1 MIAAQRGY
9 SEAIDALNSLQSNAA
24 TIEAIRKSGKTVNEL
39 NEPEMVEYLARI
51 GHPRSALDRL
61 NALHITGTKG
71 KGSTASFCDTLLR
84 QFRKDSSNKIG
95 LYTSP
100 HMIAARERIRIDG
113 VPLSE
118 ETFARY
124 FWEVWDSLDSNCE
137 RRLPA
142 TPLRPVYFRFM
153 TLMAFHVFISEKVA
167 ATLLE
172 VGIGGM
178 YDSTNIVEHPVVT
191 GVTPLGLDH
200 TAILGNTIE
209 EIAFQ
214 KAGIFKP
221 NAPAITASQPESA
234 LRVLQHR
241 AETVQ
246 AAYFQVVKECPKLE
260 HVNLG
265 LPGAHQ
271 RANASLAIALV
282 QAFAKSDA
290 GKLVLRDSGDALRLD
305 VPNLS
310 ADLIKAL
317 ETAFWPGR
325 CQRVDAA
332 CTAGATYFLDGAHTI
347 ESIQFSAKWYLDQVK
362 DSKQTKA
369 LIFNCTNMRSGS
381 TLLGALLD
389 EITKQ
394 YTPKEALT
402 FFRRVYFCTNTT
414 FADGGSASDLV
425 SRAVDASQLAS
436 LSLQRELLQT
446 WCSLLQV
453 PAHPVEQ
460 LSVGIEQNS
469 SLIRVV
475 PSIEHA
481 MRDVQEA
488 GHVPDV
494 FVVGS
499 LHLVGGVMAHLQNQG
514 MLDDRLAS
522 IPHRAVSNSIQ

>member
-1 MIAAQRGY
+1 MVATQRGY

-61 NALHITGTKG
+61 NVVHITGTKG

-84 QFRKDSSNKIG
+84 QFRKDSSKKIG

-100 HMIAARERIRIDG
+100 HMIAARERIRVDG
-113 VPLSE
+113 VPLTE

-124 FWEVWDSLDSNCE
+124 FWEVWDQLDSNSE
-137 RRLPA
+137 RRLPT

-153 TLMAFHVFISEKVA
+153 TLMAFHVFIREKVA

-178 YDSTNIVEHPVVT
+178 YDSTNIVEQPVVT

-209 EIAFQ
+209 EIAYQ
-214 KAGIFKP
+214 KAGIFKR

-234 LRVLQHR
+234 LRVLQDR
-241 AETVQ
+241 AERVQ
-246 AAYFQVVKECPKLE
+246 AANFQVVNESPKLE
-260 HVNLG
+260 HIKLG

-271 RANASLAIALV
+271 RTNASLAIALV
-282 QAFAKSDA
+282 QAFANSDA
-290 GKLVLRDSGDALRLD
+290 GKATLRDCGDALRLD

-317 ETAFWPGR
+317 QTAFWPGR

-332 CTAGATYFLDGAHTI
+332 RTAGATYFLDGAHTI
-347 ESIQFSAKWYLDQVK
+347 ESVQFSVKWYLDQVK

-389 EITKQ
+389 ELRKRF
-394 YTPKEALT
+394 TPKEAST
-402 FFRRVYFCTNTT
+402 FFHQVYFCTNNT
-414 FADGGSASDLV
+414 FANGGSASDLV
-425 SRAVDASQLAS
+425 SRAVDSSQLES
-436 LSLQRELLQT
+436 LSLQRELMQT
-446 WCSLLQV
+446 WCSLLQIPV
-453 PAHPVEQ
+453 PSAEQ
-460 LSVGIEQNS
+460 LSVRIGQV

-488 GHVPDV
+488 NDVPDV

-499 LHLVGGVMAHLQNQG
+499 LHLVGGVMAHLQDQG
-514 MLDDRLAS
+514 LLDERLAS
-522 IPHRAVSNSIQ
+522 IPEKDVS